1 MPEDGVTIMKAPENA
16 SHADPSGKPPSPS
29 LKPRPKGE
37 VIDSEELVG
46 EQLFLYDESL
56 EAVHQLNGGAAIVWL
71 MCDGDQDIGAIAG
84 EIAGAYDLPK
94 QQVLTQVQE
103 AVVQFQSLGLLQ
115 S

>member
-1 MPEDGVTIMKAPENA
+1 M
-16 SHADPSGKPPSPS
+16 
-29 LKPRPKGE
+29 
-37 VIDSEELVG
+37 IDSEELVG